1 MRPLSLDN
9 LRTLV
14 TVIELGGYAKAGNKL
29 GRSQPAI
36 SLQIKKLEEQL
47 GKALFTKQGQ
57 RHVPNQDGLFLYKKA
72 HAMLAMNDELF
83 NHFRETPLRGRLR
96 LGIPSEF
103 ATTLLPGII
112 GEFNQLYPDVALEIT
127 SSLSRDLLSEAPV
140 GTQSEQ
146 FDLILALLNPE
157 QQTDGELVLEDDLVW
172 VGSGR
177 HSLPKN
183 QLPLV
188 LAPDGCVYRS
198 RALNRLQQQKT
209 AWRIAY
215 TNADLYGLTAAIQ
228 QGLGV
233 TALARTSVPKE
244 LKLIHHSSLPE
255 LGKIKICLFSQKTSH
270 PQAAEKLA
278 QFIKLRLQG

>member
-1 MRPLSLDN
+1 MRQLSLDN

-29 GRSQPAI
+29 GRSQPAV

-47 GKALFTKQGQ
+47 GKPLFTKEGQ
-57 RHVPNQDGLFLYKKA
+57 RHKPNQEGLFLYEKA
-72 HAMLAMNDELF
+72 RAMLAINDELF
-83 NHFRETPLRGRLR
+83 NHFTETPLRGRLR

-127 SSLSRDLLSEAPV
+127 SSLSKELLKGEQ
-140 GTQSEQ
+140 TQH
-146 FDLILALLNPE
+146 FDLILALINPE
-157 QQTDGELVLEDDLVW
+157 QEAGGELVLEDDLVW
-172 VGSGR
+172 VGAER
-177 HSLPKN
+177 HPIRASSLS
-183 QLPLV
+183 LV
-188 LAPDGCVYRS
+188 LAPNGCVYRS
-198 RALNRLQQQKT
+198 RAINRLKQQT
-209 AWRIAY
+209 VAWRIAY

-233 TALARTSVPKE
+233 TALAKTSVPKE
-244 LKLIHHSSLPE
+244 LKVIQHPHLPE

-278 QFIKLRLQG
+278 QFIKMRLQG

>member
-14 TVIELGGYAKAGNKL
+14 TVIELGGYAKAGDKL
-29 GRSQPAI
+29 GRSQPAV

-47 GKALFTKQGQ
+47 GKPLFTKEGQ

-72 HAMLAMNDELF
+72 RAMLAVNDELF

-127 SSLSRDLLSEAPV
+127 SSLSKELLSGQQP
-140 GTQSEQ
+140 EQ
-146 FDLILALLNPE
+146 FDLILALINPE
-157 QQTDGELVLEDDLVW
+157 QATDGELVLEDDLVW
-172 VGSGR
+172 VGSVR
-177 HSLPKN
+177 HSLPKH

-198 RALNRLQQQKT
+198 RALARLQQHQHN
-209 AWRIAY
+209 WRIAY

-233 TALARTSVPKE
+233 TALAKTSVPKE
-244 LKLIHHSSLPE
+244 LKLIHHPSLPE

-278 QFIKLRLQG
+278 QFIKVRLQG

>member
-29 GRSQPAI
+29 GRSQPAV
-36 SLQIKKLEEQL
+36 SLQIKKLEDQL
-47 GKALFTKQGQ
+47 GKPLFTKEGQ

-72 HAMLAMNDELF
+72 RDMLSINDELL

-127 SSLSRDLLSEAPV
+127 SSLSKELLNEPK
-140 GTQSEQ
+140 SEQ
-146 FDLILALLNPE
+146 FDLILALINPE
-157 QQTDGELVLEDDLVW
+157 QATDGELVLEDDLVW
-172 VGSGR
+172 VGSAR
-177 HSLPKN
+177 HSLPHAP
-183 QLPLV
+183 LPLV

-198 RALNRLQQQKT
+198 RALKRLQEQQVN
-209 AWRIAY
+209 WRIAY

-233 TALARTSVPKE
+233 TALAKTSVPLE
-244 LKLIHHSSLPE
+244 LELIHHPSLPA

-278 QFIKLRLQG
+278 QFIKLRLQR